1 MDKLCSVKPTPGT
14 KKAGDCCSR
23 GFLPSSPT
31 HLLTQRVLT
40 CLLPC
45 TLASDRAPPRLGRLP
60 STAGILP
67 PQKGREGRG
76 CKASS
81 SVVLCWVFFFF
92 SSCPTACVVTEHV
105 HMQSPLGHQTGNSL
119 LTVTWAIRD
128 GSEAPS
134 SGSIVAD
141 PQHQGS
147 RCGPG

>member
-31 HLLTQRVLT
+31 ILLTRRVLT
-40 CLLPC
+40 CLLLC
-45 TLASDRAPPRLGRLP
+45 TLASDWAPPRLGHKHSWDP
-60 STAGILP
+60 
-67 PQKGREGRG
+67 
-76 CKASS
+76 SS
-81 SVVLCWVFFFF
+81 SEGKGGQGLQGVIECCVMLGFFLALFPLHVWLRSTFTCRVL
-92 SSCPTACVVTEHV
+92 S
-105 HMQSPLGHQTGNSL
+105 GHQTGNSL
-119 LTVTWAIRD
+119 LTVTWAVRG